1 MQDNYLL
8 SSDKEILKINKA
20 LAIKFFKNKISL
32 FRIKIYNLK
41 ILQPVVIIQSYTI
54 WEHNT
59 QCDQFAK
66 EAK

>member
-54 WEHNT
+54 
-59 QCDQFAK
+59 
-66 EAK
+66 